1 MGKPIIF
8 TGAFWMDAADRV
20 VSTAAQSVLAV
31 VAVDQVTPNA
41 FDLDYKTLGGVALG
55 GALLALVKLL
65 GKQAL
70 TAQTPEVVEVPVVV
84 APDSKKSGGDVELRR
99 ADGAVVV
106 TAPADP
112 TTPVTD
118 ETIGLAV
125 ND

>member
-70 TAQTPEVVEVPVVV
+70 TAQTPEIVEVPVLV
-84 APDSKKSGGDVELRR
+84 APAKSGGDVERTTP
-99 ADGAVVV
+99 VV
-106 TAPADP
+106 APVDP
-112 TTPVTD
+112 NTPVTD
-118 ETIGLAV
+118 ETVGLAV
-125 ND
+125 SD